1 MTQRIALIGNPNTGK
16 TSLFNRLTGSFAH
29 VGNWSG
35 VTVEQKVG
43 QLHGNI
49 GQLIDLP
56 GVYDLDPLSADEAI
70 VSRFLLQ
77 EPFDGLFNIIDASQ
91 FERNLQLTL
100 QLLEMG
106 RPLQIGLNMV
116 DVAEGRGITINL
128 ERLRERLNVD
138 IFPITARTG
147 AGCDVL
153 LSSLQSKPRDPF
165 ILDYGQDTERAI
177 QQILDAIGRSD
188 RDRWVAVQYLAG
200 NRVISELLESSA
212 PTVLAIRK
220 TLEMKLGRFAHAHI
234 TERRREWTK
243 DVRQHVVEERNTRR
257 VTLTDRID
265 AVVTHPIWGLPI
277 FFAVLYSLFHITFN
291 WVGAPLSDVLDGLL
305 TGPLTSGTSWLLQ
318 TLGTSSFIQ
327 ALIIE
332 GVIAG
337 VGGVLVFVPQIFV
350 LFFFISFLEDSGY
363 MARVAIVMDRFMQ
376 LVGLNGKSF
385 IPMIIGFGCNV
396 PGIMAARTI
405 EEERERLVTIFISPF
420 MSCSARLPI
429 YAVFAA
435 SFFASNQALVVLS
448 LYMLGIILALIIAK
462 IFTSLLAAED
472 RNSLFIVEQPPYRVP
487 QGLTLWRSTWQKAKG
502 FVRKAGTFIFGGSVF
517 IWLLAYS
524 GPNGFDVPMDES
536 FLAMVGG
543 VIATLLVP
551 LGFGTWQA
559 GAALITGFLAKEV
572 VVSTMA
578 IIYAVSESDLSASLF
593 PVFTP
598 LSAYSFM
605 AFVLLYV
612 PCLATVAVIRREVGS
627 AKLTWVA
634 SLYGLG
640 VAYVVSLL
648 IYQIGRLLGFS

>member
-1 MTQRIALIGNPNTGK
+1 MNPRIALIGNPNTGK

-29 VGNWSG
+29 VGNWAG
-35 VTVEQKVG
+35 VTIEQKIG
-43 QLHGNI
+43 QLHGEA

-70 VSRFLLQ
+70 VSRFLLH
-77 EPFDGLFNIIDASQ
+77 ESFDGMINIIDASQ
-91 FERNLQLTL
+91 LERNLQLTL

-106 RPLQIGLNMV
+106 RPIQIGLNMV
-116 DVAEGRGITINL
+116 DVAEGRGMRVNL
-128 ERLRERLNVD
+128 ERFEELLDVD
-138 IFPITARTG
+138 VFPITARTG
-147 AGCDVL
+147 AGCEVL
-153 LSSLQSKPRDPF
+153 LSSLQTKERQPF
-165 ILDYGQDTERAI
+165 VLDYGADTEEAI
-177 QQILDAIGRSD
+177 QQILELTGRSKQ
-188 RDRWVAVQYLAG
+188 DRWIAVQYLAG
-200 NRVISELLESSA
+200 NRVISEQLEASMPSISD
-212 PTVLAIRK
+212 IRK
-220 TLEMKLGRFAHAHI
+220 TLEITLGRFAHAHI
-234 TERRREWTK
+234 TERRRDWAK
-243 DVRQHVVEERNTRR
+243 LIRHQVIEENNANEMTM
-257 VTLTDRID
+257 TDRID
-265 AVVTHPIWGLPI
+265 AVVTHPILGLPI
-277 FFAVLYSLFHITFN
+277 FFAVLYSLFHVTFN
-291 WVGAPLSDVLDGLL
+291 WVGAPLSDLLDGFLSGSL
-305 TGPLTSGTSWLLQ
+305 TTGAVWLLQ
-318 TLGTSSFIQ
+318 ALGASEFIQ
-327 ALIIE
+327 ALIVDGI
-332 GVIAG
+332 IAG

-376 LVGLNGKSF
+376 MVGLNGKSF

-396 PGIMAARTI
+396 PGIMAARTV

-448 LYMLGIILALIIAK
+448 LYILGIVLALLAAK
-462 IFTSLLAAED
+462 LFTNVLAAED
-472 RNSLFIVEQPPYRVP
+472 KHSLFIVEQPPYRVP

-524 GPNGFDVPMDES
+524 GPDGFNVPMNDS
-536 FLAMVGG
+536 FLAMIGG
-543 VIATLLVP
+543 AIAIFLVP

-559 GAALITGFLAKEV
+559 GASLITGFLAKEV

-578 IIYAVSESDLSASLF
+578 IIYAVSESDLSESLL
-593 PVFTP
+593 PIFTP

-627 AKLTWVA
+627 AKLTWFA

-640 VAYVVSLL
+640 VAYAVSLI
-648 IYQIGRLLGFS
+648 IYQIGRLLGFA